1 MNHFLIGQLGLVA
14 VSLAVVRSA
23 DDVHAL
29 HSALGERC
37 PNLRRPEL
45 LAAASRVSSTLYARC
60 IASDLRL
67 LSAALVNPC
76 AESMTVVVPTMV
88 AGLTQPEAVV
98 TTSSREGS

>member
-29 HSALGERC
+29 YSAPGERS
-37 PNLRRPEL
+37 PNLRRTGL
-45 LAAASRVSSTLYARC
+45 LAAAFRVSSTLYAHC

-76 AESMTVVVPTMV
+76 VELMTVMVSTMV

-98 TTSSREGS
+98 TMSSREGS